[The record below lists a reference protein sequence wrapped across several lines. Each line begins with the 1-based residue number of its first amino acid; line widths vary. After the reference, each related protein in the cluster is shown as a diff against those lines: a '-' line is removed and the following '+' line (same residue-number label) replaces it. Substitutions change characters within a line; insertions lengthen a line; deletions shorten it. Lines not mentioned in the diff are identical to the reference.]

1 MSHKN
6 KILVFFVSCILLISV
21 LISSVSLSFLYK
33 TAFKEQLQRLDDIV
47 ANISLI
53 IDAIHNKQ
61 ASSEGIIPDNLLVDI
76 LEDAASKHSAVLKKI
91 DDGGD
96 DGDFQIV
103 FAKMHEGGK
112 VHFINSTGIKMKPV
126 PYEKLAKK
134 PVGGKALRGE
144 SGLISIKDHM
154 GKPSMVAY
162 RYSSSAKMA
171 IVGKVR
177 LETLKAKLHASI
189 VLAVVVSV
197 LCGIGSSF
205 LLVLIVNPM
214 VKALDKAKAE
224 AEASAIAKSR
234 FLANMS
240 HEIRT
245 PMNGI
250 IGMSELALDTE
261 LNHIQR
267 KYISTVVDSANNLM
281 GLLNDILDF
290 SKIEAGYLDFE
301 KKHFRLNEV
310 IEACFESLA
319 PVAYPKG
326 GLELIYYIEP
336 DVENDLMGDQL
347 RLRQILLNIT
357 GGNAVK
363 FSPTGEVVISVSKA
377 DCGEEGKTRLCFA
390 VKDSGP
396 GGIPKDKQDMI
407 FDSFT
412 QQNSTIARTHG
423 GTGLG
428 LAIAKNLAELMQ
440 GGHMWIESEIGKGA
454 TFFFD
459 AVFDIGEETVTEDF
473 ENIESI
479 NGANILIVD
488 DNETNRMILKETL
501 RNWDFMV
508 SEASS
513 GTKP

>member
-1 MSHKN
+1 M
-6 KILVFFVSCILLISV
+6 
-21 LISSVSLSFLYK
+21 
-33 TAFKEQLQRLDDIV
+33 
-47 ANISLI
+47 
-53 IDAIHNKQ
+53 
-61 ASSEGIIPDNLLVDI
+61 
-76 LEDAASKHSAVLKKI
+76 
-91 DDGGD
+91 
-96 DGDFQIV
+96 
-103 FAKMHEGGK
+103 
-112 VHFINSTGIKMKPV
+112 
-126 PYEKLAKK
+126 
-134 PVGGKALRGE
+134 GKALRGE

-290 SKIEAGYLDFE
+290 FSKIEAGYLDFE

-326 GLELIYYIEP
+326 LELIYYIEP

-357 GGNAVK
+357 GNAVK

-396 GGIPKDKQDMI
+396 GIPKDKQDMI

-440 GGHMWIESEIGKGA
+440 GHMWIESEIGKGA
-454 TFFFD
+454 TFFFRCG
-459 AVFDIGEETVTEDF
+459 I
-473 ENIESI
+473 
-479 NGANILIVD
+479 
-488 DNETNRMILKETL
+488 RY
-501 RNWDFMV
+501 R
-508 SEASS
+508 
-513 GTKP
+513 